1 MFVYSPDLVS
11 FFYLSSQQAL
21 PLPYRM
27 THMISDENPN
37 RGDRPIRKNINK
49 IIMMILLFVALVIVL
64 TIIFVGIKGKKM
76 KVLHKS
82 EAVQISAPVRA

>member
-1 MFVYSPDLVS
+1 
-11 FFYLSSQQAL
+11 
-21 PLPYRM
+21 M
-27 THMISDENPN
+27 THMISDKNPN

-76 KVLHKS
+76 NVLHKS
-82 EAVQISAPVRA
+82 EAAQISAPVRA